1 MKVQLRN
8 AVSLAADGGDAVV
21 TTNAETEKAC
31 EDFVFLHKPFVLSLI
46 RETGL
51 EPVRLSAL
59 EPKSNASASS
69 ATLAC

>member
-1 MKVQLRN
+1 MFPLFIPQKGKSGIKWKKTKGLRISN
-8 AVSLAADGGDAVV
+8 LR
-21 TTNAETEKAC
+21 
-31 EDFVFLHKPFVLSLI
+31 KPFDDNLI

-51 EPVRLSAL
+51 EPVRRKAL